1 MQNECNNQVEVS
13 TDVSYVEVPVP
24 SNRVVG
30 GVRCSWRSILVA
42 VVCVAAF
49 FAVLFMAVVRRERQ
63 QRGTRYRIVA
73 DVDGDNVLEEWVVDL
88 KPVLKGGWVTTV
100 DENGARI
107 FVNSGQVLSIMEE
120 KKWEASAKR

>member
-88 KPVLKGGWVTTV
+88 KPVLKDGWVTTV